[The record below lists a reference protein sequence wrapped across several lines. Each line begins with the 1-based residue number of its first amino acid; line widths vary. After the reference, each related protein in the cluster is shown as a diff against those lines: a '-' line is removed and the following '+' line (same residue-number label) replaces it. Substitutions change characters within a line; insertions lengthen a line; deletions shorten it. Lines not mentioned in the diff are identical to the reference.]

1 MKYDMG
7 FIHAMLKDILDWQN
21 HEKDSILYKE
31 IQVLIRKIEIDLGL
45 DDY

>member
-21 HEKDSILYKE
+21 DEKDSILYKE